1 MKTNEAAR
9 KDISNILDNAQKR
22 MEETG
27 ADDNDT
33 KRSD

>member
-9 KDISNILDNAQKR
+9 KDISNILDNAKKG

-27 ADDNDT
+27 ADANET